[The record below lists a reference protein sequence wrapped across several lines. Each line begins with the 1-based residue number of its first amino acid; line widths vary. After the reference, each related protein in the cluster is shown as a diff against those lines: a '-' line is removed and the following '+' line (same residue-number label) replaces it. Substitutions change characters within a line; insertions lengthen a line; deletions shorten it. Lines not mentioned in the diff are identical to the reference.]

1 MQRSAVQPII
11 EHHCA
16 LSAFTGKVRADS
28 KEMHGGLTIILSM
41 HIQEGRNVA
50 CK

>member
-1 MQRSAVQPII
+1 MQRGAVQPII

-16 LSAFTGKVRADS
+16 LSAFTGKEGAES
-28 KEMHGGLTIILSM
+28 LEMHGGLTIILSM
-41 HIQEGRNVA
+41 HIQESRNVA